1 MPPAYADIF
10 TSGIGII
17 TTPYVVLEVDLDR
30 HNRRIHFPAADET
43 GDMGSPPAYYSNTP
57 SPQETSAP
65 PPKVKTVTKNRL

>member
-10 TSGIGII
+10 NSGTGII
-17 TTPYVVLEVDLDR
+17 TSSSEIDLEQ
-30 HNRRIHFPAADET
+30 HNGSFFFPDAGET

-65 PPKVKTVTKNRL
+65 PPKVKTVKVNRL